1 MNKSSCFIAVMVV
14 GVCLMLTGIQ
24 NVEAKRFGGGSS
36 FGSRP
41 SHSTPF
47 QGSASTTRSASQQ
60 QMTNQN
66 QMARQNISQR
76 GGLMGML
83 GGLAIGGL
91 LGSLFFGGAFENI
104 NFMDIALFI
113 MAFFLIK
120 TLLSKA
126 KNTAQPAYQRT
137 SDFNTPSDKSSNS
150 AGFNTDLLFKKSES
164 SASTI
169 NLNKNTLPTGFET
182 NAFLAGAKN
191 AYITLQKAWDA
202 RDLAEIRGLTTDKVF
217 AEIQTQLKASTSDDQ
232 TDIISFEAELIDV
245 REIGSELVASVWFE
259 AFMREELNGPTIKNK
274 EVWHFVKSKSSL
286 QPKWLLDGIQQ
297 WVD

>member
-169 NLNKNTLPTGFET
+169 NLNKNTE
-182 NAFLAGAKN
+182 
-191 AYITLQKAWDA
+191 
-202 RDLAEIRGLTTDKVF
+202 
-217 AEIQTQLKASTSDDQ
+217 
-232 TDIISFEAELIDV
+232 
-245 REIGSELVASVWFE
+245 
-259 AFMREELNGPTIKNK
+259 
-274 EVWHFVKSKSSL
+274 
-286 QPKWLLDGIQQ
+286 
-297 WVD
+297 